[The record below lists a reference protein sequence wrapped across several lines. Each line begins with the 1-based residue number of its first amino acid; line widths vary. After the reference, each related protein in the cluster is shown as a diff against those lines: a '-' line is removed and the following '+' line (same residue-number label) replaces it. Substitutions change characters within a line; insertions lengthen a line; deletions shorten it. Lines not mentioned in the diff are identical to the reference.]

1 MNNLEQLHLD
11 TFKACKSETY
21 YPEYEEYF
29 SEEMAASKSAQITEN
44 IAIEF
49 AEWLT
54 DEKSPYAVM
63 YGGTPER
70 WATDN
75 EDFTT
80 KQLFDIFLNKKQ

>member
-1 MNNLEQLHLD
+1 MNKLEQLHLD
-11 TFKACKSETY
+11 AIQHSFEYREFERVKSFEINQTKA
-21 YPEYEEYF
+21 
-29 SEEMAASKSAQITEN
+29 AQITEN